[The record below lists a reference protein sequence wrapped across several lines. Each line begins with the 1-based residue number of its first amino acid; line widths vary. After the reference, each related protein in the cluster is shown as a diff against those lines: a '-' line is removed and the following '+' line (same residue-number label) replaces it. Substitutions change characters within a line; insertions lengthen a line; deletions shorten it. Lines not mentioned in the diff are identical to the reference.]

1 MLAFPFISRYYNG
14 HKEVLYM
21 QKEMLQAHNIMGII
35 YNSVYI
41 DKDFDFELFHENRT
55 KLGELLVY
63 SKSVGIPLRIIRHKD
78 GFTFYLLQ
86 EESPLIDEKSNVII
100 SYELNSCSLF
110 FKDHAMADINRIITD
125 LKERIE
131 TNVILK
137 REAVSGFSQ
146 YDMRENFEEYVN
158 EDDSEFEKVSIDTCD
173 NDFSE
178 LDEDTQDEELCEDQ
192 PLW

>member
-1 MLAFPFISRYYNG
+1 
-14 HKEVLYM
+14 M

-41 DKDFDFELFHENRT
+41 NEDFDFELFHENRT
-55 KLGELLVY
+55 KLGELLIY
-63 SKSVGIPLRIIRHKD
+63 SKSAGFPLRILRHKD
-78 GFTFYLLQ
+78 GFNFYLLQ

-100 SYELNSCSLF
+100 SYELNSCSVL
-110 FKDHAMADINRIITD
+110 FKDNAMADINRIITD

-146 YDMRENFEEYVN
+146 YDMRENFKDYVN
-158 EDDSEFEKVSIDTCD
+158 EENFEFEETIDTCD
-173 NDFSE
+173 ENFPV
-178 LDEDTQDEELCEDQ
+178 LDENDEDSDEDR

>member
-1 MLAFPFISRYYNG
+1 
-14 HKEVLYM
+14 M
-21 QKEMLQAHNIMGII
+21 QKEMLQAHNIMGVI

-41 DKDFDFELFHENRT
+41 NKDFDYELFHENRK

-63 SKSVGIPLRIIRHKD
+63 SKSVGIPLRILRHKD
-78 GFTFYLLQ
+78 GFNFYLLK

-100 SYELNSCSLF
+100 SYELNSCSVL
-110 FKDHAMADINRIITD
+110 FKDNTMADINRIITD

-146 YDMRENFEEYVN
+146 YDMRENFEDYVN
-158 EDDSEFEKVSIDTCD
+158 EENCEFEEEIIDTCD
-173 NDFSE
+173 DNFPE
-178 LDEDTQDEELCEDQ
+178 LEEDNEDSDEDR